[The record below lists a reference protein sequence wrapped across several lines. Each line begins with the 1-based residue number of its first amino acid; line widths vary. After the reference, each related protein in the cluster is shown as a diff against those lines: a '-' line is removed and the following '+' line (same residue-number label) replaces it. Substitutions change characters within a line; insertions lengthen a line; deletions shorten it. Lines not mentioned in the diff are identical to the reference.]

1 MIVRASWWWSDWR
14 RERLDRPP
22 GVDQVVDPGPVRAQV
37 QPPFALPAG
46 QNPGASGFAASRV
59 CNYDWK
65 RSITISDD

>member
-1 MIVRASWWWSDWR
+1 MIVGVSGWWSGRCGDG
-14 RERLDRPP
+14 LDRVP
-22 GVDQVVDPGPVRAQV
+22 GVDQLRDPGPVLAQV
-37 QPPFALPAG
+37 QPPFALPTG